1 MRGKKYHKKRHT
13 PLKKEKRK
21 KRQGKGKEKWQ
32 NNIARTMFQKFMGN
46 LGINAGIRGHNTIP
60 VFFPLSPVFLIV
72 TPKRVQKSNWGK
84 IYDILSP
91 CLFIMGNLGKNAGS
105 RGHNII
111 FFPPKPKYY
120 FNEGKKKIS

>member
-1 MRGKKYHKKRHT
+1 
-13 PLKKEKRK
+13 
-21 KRQGKGKEKWQ
+21 
-32 NNIARTMFQKFMGN
+32 MFHKFMGN
-46 LGINAGIRGHNTIP
+46 LGKNAGIRGHNTI
-60 VFFPLSPVFLIV
+60 FFPLSPVFLIV

-91 CLFIMGNLGKNAGS
+91 CLFIMGNLGKNAGI

-120 FNEGKKKIS
+120 FNEGEKIS